1 MQIDGQQSW
10 KPAESYNSIL
20 NKFVGGKRINFSL
33 KGFYEG
39 RCYAATISYHTK
51 GQFISTISQEL
62 NNGNIGKYTMEY
74 SEKVNKLRQN
84 RKVTGRKVKN
94 RACSTDSDYGQN
106 CEAFS
111 VILFQN
117 LARLLLNNIDF
128 AQIQPINS
136 FIS

>member
-10 KPAESYNSIL
+10 K
-20 NKFVGGKRINFSL
+20 RINFSL
-33 KGFYEG
+33 KGSYEG
-39 RCYAATISYHTK
+39 RCYAATISYRTK
-51 GQFISTISQEL
+51 GQFISTISQEF

-74 SEKVNKLRQN
+74 SEKVSKLRQN

-111 VILFQN
+111 AILFQN

>member
-1 MQIDGQQSW
+1 
-10 KPAESYNSIL
+10 
-20 NKFVGGKRINFSL
+20 
-33 KGFYEG
+33 
-39 RCYAATISYHTK
+39 
-51 GQFISTISQEL
+51 
-62 NNGNIGKYTMEY
+62 MEY

-94 RACSTDSDYGQN
+94 RVCSTDSDCGQN

-111 VILFQN
+111 AILFQN